1 MGVAKRRDFIFY
13 FKLTAKV
20 NRLEWIV
27 EEVIQYDLTIDFQM
41 IKTFQF

>member
-1 MGVAKRRDFIFY
+1 MVWPNEDFISY
-13 FKLTAKV
+13 FKLNAQV